1 MTHFLPARL
10 VPVVIFCVS
19 LLACSSQNKAL
30 APDPVASLQSVP
42 PADSGKYERIADMR
56 NWRNPYL
63 VVGADGLALLDPSN
77 SAEIVLKPDEL
88 LAALARLPASAWPYG
103 RVVAVSEGGPRG
115 SEPDNVAIRRN
126 KGIVG
131 GILAGAH
138 VAVDWIP
145 SA

>member
-1 MTHFLPARL
+1 MW
-10 VPVVIFCVS
+10 CVS
-19 LLACSSQNKAL
+19 NPAQSRYRVRML
-30 APDPVASLQSVP
+30 VA
-42 PADSGKYERIADMR
+42 A
-56 NWRNPYL
+56 
-63 VVGADGLALLDPSN
+63 
-77 SAEIVLKPDEL
+77 VLCIL
-88 LAALARLPASAWPYG
+88 FAALAHLPASAWPYG
-103 RVVAVSEGGPRG
+103 RVVAVAESGLRS